1 MIYYII
7 IIYNVIFGKAQK
19 RKEIKEA
26 GDGAFNPAAAPTA
39 AAVPTAAA
47 AAPVLSYYVSSL
59 GSLIQV
65 W

>member
-39 AAVPTAAA
+39 AA
-47 AAPVLSYYVSSL
+47 AAPALSYYVSSL